1 MKYEYMY
8 EKPIDRPIDAVVK
21 ASSVEHLAN
30 ELDEYVITP
39 ELAGHLNRFF
49 DEYNDPDATGNG
61 AWIAGFFGSG
71 KSHMLKILAVLLE
84 DQEVA
89 GKRAVDYIL
98 PKLEDDPALRGAM
111 EVARTRHPSESIL
124 FNIDTIAPNQ
134 GRTEAGALLAAFIK
148 VFNRHCGYFDGDQQ
162 HIAKMEYDLDRAGL
176 LGVFVAKVEDATGKA
191 WVDVRKAALLYAAK
205 ITAAFDEVCGNEPG
219 TTDNVVSYYQQTYK
233 PDIHSFAVRVKEYI
247 DDHKPGFRLNFFVD
261 EVGQFIAKDSN
272 LMTNLQ
278 SVAEELAT
286 VCDGA
291 SWVVVTSQENMEDT
305 IGQMTDKSAN
315 DFSKIQAR
323 FKIKMQLTSKDAKEV
338 IKQRLLAKSR
348 DAVSALDG
356 MYDKYRDDFP
366 VLFDFADGSKRYV
379 GYKDEDDFVGTYPFV
394 PYQFDLFITAMRG
407 LSDYNAFTGKHHST
421 GARSMLGVFQEVGVE
436 LNRGDGSTEGQ
447 DLATFDSMFEGLRN
461 SLKSEVYGAI
471 SIAETNLADMPM
483 AIRVLKA
490 LLLVK
495 YCKDFK
501 ATPGNLRVLLY
512 GSFKQNTATL
522 EQEIKDALAELE
534 RQLYIRRNPN
544 SNIYE
549 YLTDD
554 EKEIETEI
562 RTTEIQTSDVR
573 DKIGDAF
580 KDIVGASRASYENGS
595 FSHSFPYNL
604 KVNGDAIGRSGN
616 DLTVDIVTDAPSGGI
631 VDVQTSG
638 PKTLTVVLH
647 NPNAFLNDVALFVKT
662 NKYVNQASGS
672 NEIRNAIIADKRA
685 VLNAQSR
692 KLRADLD
699 ELIGEARFYV
709 SGVNITDS
717 VSGSGK
723 VAIECAVGELV
734 RRSYTGLQQIVQNY
748 TDRDVYKSCLPAQ
761 SMIDLPLP
769 EYAQTVLSWIG
780 IVGPGYAVTVGGDGT
795 SSLMAHF
802 TKDEYGWPDVAV
814 RNAVA
819 TLYAAGRVEIR
830 KAGSLLEGTALAEAL
845 KVGRDMDKLVVAK
858 VEAVS
863 PERLASIKSSFRKLV
878 GTNPVG
884 GDAKSIAGEMVTYLE
899 QEVPAFRAAE
909 GRASTYPFATEF
921 TGKLNKLN
929 AALGAV
935 NADWKWLVDQFPEKA
950 DALAEDKVD
959 LSSMKQFIEG
969 SPLAVKWNEVKGL
982 GETGL
987 AEMRDLGIN
996 ITSDL
1001 EGALAVVNDPQCY
1014 KSRDIPRAAS
1024 DVRRAKSEIDR
1035 ARESLRSDV
1044 AKELDEYRASFVS
1057 AYDMDAVPEEARLS
1071 LAEIFDQAA
1080 ARLAEEQS
1088 SLRIRTFL
1096 ESFKDA
1102 KAASIVSLLNP
1113 PAAASAHT
1121 QENDESDGEAAGS
1134 QSEPART
1141 QAPMTCALSS
1151 LRAVAYGKPTIKS
1164 RQDVDDYL
1172 EALRAEL
1179 EAKVDDGIIVTR

>member
-1 MKYEYMY
+1 MRYDDMY

-148 VFNRHCGYFDGDQQ
+148 MFNRHCGYFDGDQQ
-162 HIAKMEYDLDRAGL
+162 HIAKMEYDLDQEGL
-176 LGVFVAKVEDATGKA
+176 LDAFAAKVEASTGKT
-191 WVDVRKAALLYAAK
+191 WVDVRKAALLHAAK

-219 TTDNVVSYYQQTYK
+219 TTDNVIQYYQQTYK

-247 DDHKPGFRLNFFVD
+247 NAHEPGFRLNFFVD

-278 SVAEELAT
+278 SVAEELGT

-348 DAVSALDG
+348 DAVSELEG
-356 MYDKYRDDFP
+356 MYEKYREDFP

-379 GYKDEDDFVGTYPFV
+379 SYRDEGDFVDTYPFV

-407 LSDYNAFTGKHHST
+407 LSDYNAFTGRHHST

-436 LNRGDGSTEGQ
+436 LSRGNGSTEGQ

-554 EKEIETEI
+554 EKDIEKEI
-562 RTTEIQTSDVR
+562 RNTEIQTSDVR
-573 DKIGDAF
+573 DKIGDTF
-580 KDIVGASRASYENGS
+580 RDIVGASRAVYVNDA
-595 FSHSFPYNL
+595 FSHAFPYNL
-604 KVNGDAIGRSGN
+604 KVNGDSIGRSSN
-616 DLTVDIVTDAPSGGI
+616 DLTLDIVVADGPSGL
-631 VDVQTSG
+631 VDVPTSG
-638 PKTLTVVLH
+638 PKTLTVALRDS
-647 NPNAFLNDVALFVKT
+647 NAFLNDAALFVKT
-662 NKYVNQASGS
+662 NKYVNQASNSG
-672 NEIRNAIIADKRA
+672 EVRGAIIDDKRTM
-685 VLNAQSR
+685 LTAQSR
-692 KLRADLD
+692 KLRADL
-699 ELIGEARFYV
+699 EEMIGEARFYV
-709 SGVNITDS
+709 SGVDITDA

-723 VAIECAVGELV
+723 SAIECAMGELV
-734 RRSYTGLQQIVQNY
+734 RRSYTGLQQIRQNY
-748 TDRDVYKSCLPAQ
+748 TDADVYNSCLPTR
-761 SMIDLPLP
+761 SMFELPLP
-769 EYAQTVLSWIG
+769 EYAQTVLSW
-780 IVGPGYAVTVGGDGT
+780 VGLMGSAYSITVGGDGVA
-795 SSLMAHF
+795 SLMAHF

-819 TLYAAGRVEIR
+819 TLYAAGRVEMR
-830 KAGSLLEGTALAEAL
+830 KAGSLLEGTALAQAL
-845 KVGRDMDKLVVAK
+845 KSGRDMDKLVVSK
-858 VEAVS
+858 IEAVP
-863 PERLASIKSSFRKLV
+863 PERLAQIKSSFRKLV

-884 GDAKSIAGEMVTYLE
+884 GDAKSIAGEMATYLE
-899 QEVPAFRAAE
+899 QEVPTFRAAE
-909 GRASTYPFATEF
+909 GKALAYPFADKFAEKV
-921 TGKLNKLN
+921 GRLDS
-929 AALGAV
+929 ALSAV
-935 NADWKWLVDQFPEKA
+935 SGDWKWLANQFPEKS
-950 DALAEDKVD
+950 DALAEDKSD
-959 LSSMKQFIEG
+959 LSSMKQFIEE
-969 SPLAVKWNEVKGL
+969 SQLAVKWNEVREFGKSGI
-982 GETGL
+982 T
-987 AEMRDLGIN
+987 EMHDLDISVS
-996 ITSDL
+996 SDL
-1001 EGALAVVNDPQCY
+1001 EEALTVVDDPDCY
-1014 KSRDIPRAAS
+1014 SSREIPRAAGA
-1024 DVRRAKSEIDR
+1024 VRRAKDEIDR
-1035 ARESLRSDV
+1035 AKEKLRSDV
-1044 AKELDEYRASFVS
+1044 AADLNEYRASFEGS
-1057 AYDMDAVPEEARLS
+1057 YDMGAMPEKDCRTFSDLFER
-1071 LAEIFDQAA
+1071 AA
-1080 ARLAEEQS
+1080 NRLAAEQS
-1088 SLRIRTFL
+1088 PLRIRTFL
-1096 ESFKDA
+1096 ELFKKDH
-1102 KAASIVSLLNP
+1102 AAEIVALLNP
-1113 PAAASAHT
+1113 PTPEPESVAS
-1121 QENDESDGEAAGS
+1121 QGEGISSQPESVQPRA
-1134 QSEPART
+1134 PRT
-1141 QAPMTCALSS
+1141 CPLSS
-1151 LRAVAYGKPTIKS
+1151 LRAGTYGKPTIKS
-1164 RQDVDDYL
+1164 RQDVNDYL
-1172 EALRAEL
+1172 EALRVEL

>member
-1 MKYEYMY
+1 MRYEDMY

-30 ELDEYVITP
+30 ELDEYVVTP
-39 ELAGHLNRFF
+39 ELAGHLSRFY

-98 PKLEDDPALRGAM
+98 PKLEDDPALQSAM

-162 HIAKMEYDLDRAGL
+162 HIAQMEYELDREGL
-176 LGVFVAKVEDATGKA
+176 LDAFVAKVEASTGKA
-191 WVDVRKAALLYAAK
+191 WVDVRKAALLHGEI
-205 ITAAFDEVCGNEPG
+205 ITTAFDEVCGNKPG
-219 TTDNVVSYYQQTYK
+219 TTDNAVRYYQRAYK

-247 DDHKPGFRLNFFVD
+247 DAHERGFRLNFFVD

-348 DAVSALDG
+348 DAVPALDE
-356 MYDKYRDDFP
+356 MYKKYREDFP

-379 GYKDEDDFVGTYPFV
+379 NYRDEDDFVDTYPFV

-407 LSDYNAFTGKHHST
+407 LSDYNAFTGRHHST

-436 LNRGDGSTEGQ
+436 LNHGDGSTESQ

-522 EQEIKDALAELE
+522 EQEIKNALAELE
-534 RQLYIRRNPN
+534 YQLYIRRNPN

-554 EKEIETEI
+554 EKDIEKEIRNTEI
-562 RTTEIQTSDVR
+562 LTSDVR
-573 DKIGDAF
+573 DKIGEAF
-580 KDIVGASRASYENGS
+580 KDIVGASRAPYENGA
-595 FSHSFPYNL
+595 FSHAFPYNL
-604 KVNGDAIGRSGN
+604 KVNGDAIGRSSH
-616 DLTVDIVTDAPSGGI
+616 DLTLDIVTDAPSDI
-631 VDVQTSG
+631 DVPASG
-638 PKTLTVVLH
+638 PKTLTVVLRDS
-647 NPNAFLNDVALFVKT
+647 NAFLNDVALFVKT

-672 NEIRNAIIADKRA
+672 GEVRSAIISDKRA
-685 VLNAQSR
+685 MLNAQSR
-692 KLRADLD
+692 KLRTDL
-699 ELIGEARFYV
+699 ERLIGEAHFYV
-709 SGVNITDS
+709 SGVDVTDA
-717 VSGSGK
+717 VSGSGRSA
-723 VAIECAVGELV
+723 VECAMGELV

-748 TDRDVYKSCLPAQ
+748 TDRDVYNSCLPAQ

-769 EYAQTVLSWIG
+769 EYAQTVFSWIG
-780 IVGPGYAVTVGGDGT
+780 LLGPSCSITVGGDGT
-795 SSLMAHF
+795 ASLMAHF

-819 TLYAAGRVEIR
+819 TLYAAGRIEIR
-830 KAGSLLEGTALAEAL
+830 RAGSLLEGTALAQAL
-845 KVGRDMDKLVVAK
+845 KAGRDMDKLVVAK

-863 PERLASIKSSFRKLV
+863 ADDLALIKNSFKKLV

-884 GDAKSIAGEMVTYLE
+884 SDAKSIAGELTTYLE
-899 QEVPAFRAAE
+899 QEVPTFRSAE
-909 GRASTYPFATEF
+909 VRASAYPFAAAFIEKVS
-921 TGKLNKLN
+921 KLGS
-929 AALGAV
+929 ALSAV
-935 NADWKWLVDQFPEKA
+935 SGDWKWLVNQFPEKA
-950 DALAEDKVD
+950 DALADSKVD
-959 LSSMKQFIEG
+959 LSYMKQFIEG
-969 SPLAVKWNEVKGL
+969 SPFAVKWNEIREF
-982 GETGL
+982 GERGL
-987 AEMRDLGIN
+987 AEMRDLGIDVPAELK
-996 ITSDL
+996 S
-1001 EGALAVVNDPQCY
+1001 ALAVVNDRECY
-1014 KSRDIPRAAS
+1014 KSREISRAAGI
-1024 DVRRAKSEIDR
+1024 VRSAKDEIDR
-1035 ARESLRSDV
+1035 ARESLR
-1044 AKELDEYRASFVS
+1044 AGIANEFDEYRASFEN
-1057 AYDMDAVPEEARLS
+1057 ACDLDALPEENRRAF
-1071 LAEIFDQAA
+1071 AELFERA
-1080 ARLAEEQS
+1080 ARMLSAEQS
-1088 SLRIRTFL
+1088 PLRIQTFL
-1096 ESFKDA
+1096 ESFKRDN
-1102 KAASIVSLLNP
+1102 AARIVALLNP
-1113 PAAASAHT
+1113 PAPEPMPEPVVAATHGAGGDSQPASA
-1121 QENDESDGEAAGS
+1121 QP
-1134 QSEPART
+1134 PAPRT
-1141 QAPMTCALSS
+1141 CELNS
-1151 LRAVAYGKPTIKS
+1151 LRIGAYGRPTIKS

-1172 EALRAEL
+1172 KALRAEL
-1179 EAKVDDGIIVTR
+1179 VAKVDDGIIVTR

>member
-1 MKYEYMY
+1 
-8 EKPIDRPIDAVVK
+8 
-21 ASSVEHLAN
+21 
-30 ELDEYVITP
+30 
-39 ELAGHLNRFF
+39 
-49 DEYNDPDATGNG
+49 
-61 AWIAGFFGSG
+61 
-71 KSHMLKILAVLLE
+71 
-84 DQEVA
+84 
-89 GKRAVDYIL
+89 
-98 PKLEDDPALRGAM
+98 
-111 EVARTRHPSESIL
+111 
-124 FNIDTIAPNQ
+124 
-134 GRTEAGALLAAFIK
+134 
-148 VFNRHCGYFDGDQQ
+148 
-162 HIAKMEYDLDRAGL
+162 
-176 LGVFVAKVEDATGKA
+176 
-191 WVDVRKAALLYAAK
+191 
-205 ITAAFDEVCGNEPG
+205 
-219 TTDNVVSYYQQTYK
+219 
-233 PDIHSFAVRVKEYI
+233 
-247 DDHKPGFRLNFFVD
+247 
-261 EVGQFIAKDSN
+261 
-272 LMTNLQ
+272 
-278 SVAEELAT
+278 
-286 VCDGA
+286 
-291 SWVVVTSQENMEDT
+291 
-305 IGQMTDKSAN
+305 
-315 DFSKIQAR
+315 
-323 FKIKMQLTSKDAKEV
+323 
-338 IKQRLLAKSR
+338 
-348 DAVSALDG
+348 
-356 MYDKYRDDFP
+356 
-366 VLFDFADGSKRYV
+366 
-379 GYKDEDDFVGTYPFV
+379 
-394 PYQFDLFITAMRG
+394 
-407 LSDYNAFTGKHHST
+407 
-421 GARSMLGVFQEVGVE
+421 MLGVFQEVGVE

-447 DLATFDSMFEGLRN
+447 NLATFDSMFEGLRN

-580 KDIVGASRASYENGS
+580 KDIVGASRATYENGS
-595 FSHSFPYNL
+595 FSHAFPYNL

-616 DLTVDIVTDAPSGGI
+616 DLTVDIVTDASSGI
-631 VDVQTSG
+631 LDVPTSG
-638 PKTLTVVLH
+638 PKTLAVVLH
-647 NPNAFLNDVALFVKT
+647 DSNAFLNDVALFVKT

-699 ELIGEARFYV
+699 ELIGGARFYV

-734 RRSYTGLQQIVQNY
+734 RRSYTGLQQIVKNY
-748 TDRDVYKSCLPAQ
+748 TDRDVYNSCLPAQ

-780 IVGPGYAVTVGGDGT
+780 IIGPGYAVTVGGDGT
-795 SSLMAHF
+795 SSLTAHF

-814 RNAVA
+814 RSAVA

-830 KAGSLLEGTALAEAL
+830 KAGSLLEGTALAQAL

-921 TGKLNKLN
+921 AGKLNKLN

-935 NADWKWLVDQFPEKA
+935 NADWKWLVDQFPERA
-950 DALAEDKVD
+950 DALAEDKAD

-969 SPLAVKWNEVKGL
+969 SPLAVKWNEVKGF

-987 AEMRDLGIN
+987 AEMRDLGID

-1024 DVRRAKSEIDR
+1024 DIRRAKSEIDR

-1044 AKELDEYRASFVS
+1044 AKELDEYRASFES
-1057 AYDMDAVPEEARLS
+1057 AYDMNAVPEEARLS

-1113 PAAASAHT
+1113 PAVASTRA
-1121 QENDESDGEAAGS
+1121 QENDESDGEVAGS
-1134 QSEPART
+1134 QPEPART

-1151 LRAVAYGKPTIKS
+1151 LRAGAYGKPTIKS